1 MGSSPITR
9 STSEQATYRLLRL
22 FLQKARARSFCCS
35 SSSGKRHARLAC
47 SLASALATARCRYH
61 LFPGGGPAVPL
72 GQNESISRGPVC
84 VSVGLRLIP
93 WFQRMTAG
101 FPPPLDLQT
110 GCVKARSRAPRLP
123 HSISLF
129 DQLCA
134 EQSHPNRSLWNIG
147 QNCDSRHRSAC
158 AISLFQPV
166 ARGIISIRSKLRLP
180 PLWSVPP
187 ACSNRLHTER
197 SQAGRNYGSRLPRSV
212 YSIRWFRAVAL
223 KKSHGSRPRLAPP
236 YPFVSGNDGGTP
248 GPA

>member
-134 EQSHPNRSLWNIG
+134 EQSHPNRSLWN
-147 QNCDSRHRSAC
+147 HRPKLRFSPPFGLRYQLVSTSCTRNNLDQVKTAASAPLVC
-158 AISLFQPV
+158 AASLFQPV
-166 ARGIISIRSKLRLP
+166 AHGTIAGWAKLRFPPP
-180 PLWSVPP
+180 PLGLLHPLVSGSGVEEKPWLP
-187 ACSNRLHTER
+187 APLGAALSFR
-197 SQAGRNYGSRLPRSV
+197 
-212 YSIRWFRAVAL
+212 FRA
-223 KKSHGSRPRLAPP
+223 
-236 YPFVSGNDGGTP
+236 
-248 GPA
+248 

>member
-180 PLWSVPP
+180 PPLVCAASLFQPVAHGTIAGWAKLRYPP
-187 ACSNRLHTER
+187 PPLDLLYPLVT
-197 SQAGRNYGSRLPRSV
+197 GSFVKAKPWLPAPLGAALS
-212 YSIRWFRAVAL
+212 FRF
-223 KKSHGSRPRLAPP
+223 RE
-236 YPFVSGNDGGTP
+236 
-248 GPA
+248 